1 MGGVRINSWCL
12 HIDPVLSAWVAERQ
26 GPPGAVST
34 PRAQILVSKYEFPIK
49 ETVLLGKWSTPAW
62 G

>member
-1 MGGVRINSWCL
+1 MGGIRINSWCL
-12 HIDPVLSAWVAERQ
+12 YIDPVLSAWVAEGQ
-26 GPPGAVST
+26 GHPGAVST
-34 PRAQILVSKYEFPIK
+34 PTGQIPVSKHDFPIK

>member
-12 HIDPVLSAWVAERQ
+12 YIDPVLSAWLAESQ
-26 GPPGAVST
+26 GQPGAAQ
-34 PRAQILVSKYEFPIK
+34 PRGQIPVSKYEFPIK